1 MRTWFS
7 LFSTGILLLALS
19 FPGLT
24 NAASVV
30 VTWENPEKY
39 TDVHPSNE
47 SRVKFRERTFK
58 ALETYFGKLAEKLPA
73 DETLTI
79 NVTNLDLAGQVWPS
93 SFVFGNA
100 TGADVRI
107 IKRVD
112 IPRMTFSYTLKD
124 ANGKARKSAEV
135 KLKDMGFIDN
145 PRRIAQND
153 FLDYEKVML
162 RDWFREE
169 MADVIVKNQVD

>member
-1 MRTWFS
+1 MKIQLS
-7 LFSTGILLLALS
+7 MLASSVLLGGLV
-19 FPGLT
+19 FPGFAG
-24 NAASVV
+24 AASVE

-39 TDVHPSNE
+39 TDVRPSNE
-47 SRVKFRERTFK
+47 SRVKFKERTFK
-58 ALETYFGKLAEKLPA
+58 ALEAYLGKLAEKLPA
-73 DETLTI
+73 DEKLTI

-112 IPRMTFSYTLKD
+112 IPRMTFSYTLTD
-124 ANGKARKSAEV
+124 ASGKARKSAEV

-169 MADVIVKNQVD
+169 MADVIVKNKVE